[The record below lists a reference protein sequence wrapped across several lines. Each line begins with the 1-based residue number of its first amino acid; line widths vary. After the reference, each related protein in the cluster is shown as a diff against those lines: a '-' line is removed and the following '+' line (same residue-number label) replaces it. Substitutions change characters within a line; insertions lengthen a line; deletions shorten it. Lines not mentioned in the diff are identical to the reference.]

1 MLQSRVIRYGE
12 MENVNNQEWDV
23 KKMEQINFDERIEK
37 RFTGSVKW
45 DGLQSLY
52 GSDELIPMWV
62 ADMDVRP
69 PQHLSERLTR
79 RAATGH
85 FGYALFT
92 DEAKQAIQ
100 QWFHKRYHIDVD
112 MTTILY
118 SSGVVPGLAHTVLAL
133 TEADDSIIIQTPVYP
148 PFHQIIQSNQRQLV
162 ENPLLLDGEVYR
174 TDFTLLEEQMKSARM
189 MILCSPHN
197 PSGKVFGKE
206 ELNRIVELAKQY
218 DVYLVSD
225 EIHADLV
232 YPGATHTPIL
242 AFEYEKIVL
251 ISAPS
256 KTFNIPGLYA
266 SYLIVPDISIRQRIE
281 RVQQRHFVHPNAL
294 ASTAIAAAY
303 GEVASEQWLSQLLL
317 YLESNR
323 DHAIQRIR
331 QEMPAL
337 QVVVPES
344 TFLLWIDF
352 KALGL
357 DGKARADWLVNEAG
371 LALTHGQ
378 PFGSGGE
385 TFERLNIGC
394 PRAQLD
400 QAIDRLSAAYT
411 RLLAK

>member
-1 MLQSRVIRYGE
+1 
-12 MENVNNQEWDV
+12 
-23 KKMEQINFDERIEK
+23 MEQINFDERIEK

-69 PQHLSERLTR
+69 PHHLTERLTR

-92 DEAKQAIQ
+92 DEAQQAIQ
-100 QWFHKRYHIDVD
+100 QWFHKRYHVEVD
-112 MTTILY
+112 QTTILY

-133 TEADDSIIIQTPVYP
+133 TEPGDSIIIQTPVYP

-197 PSGKVFGKE
+197 PSGKVFGKD
-206 ELNRIVELAKQY
+206 ELFRIVELAKQY
-218 DVYLVSD
+218 GVYVVSD

-232 YPGATHTPIL
+232 YTGATHTPIL
-242 AFEYEKIVL
+242 AFDYEKVVL

-266 SYLIVPDISIRQRIE
+266 SYLIVPDPSIRKRIE

-303 GEVASEQWLSQLLL
+303 GEVASEQWLAQLLL

-352 KALGL
+352 KALEL
-357 DGKARADWLVNEAG
+357 DGKSRADWLVKEAG

-400 QAIDRLSAAYT
+400 QAIDRLSSAYT
-411 RLLAK
+411 RLLEK